1 LVCLLVLSGTA
12 FGQSGKLKK
21 TTLKPS
27 FNRISGYGGASI
39 PQLPRLISMMR
50 ERPIQRQFVQPIP
63 VATQG
68 YGQPQPPVPTDWS
81 SNPVQQQDAITQQEV
96 QGGAYG

>member
-1 LVCLLVLSGTA
+1 
-12 FGQSGKLKK
+12 
-21 TTLKPS
+21 
-27 FNRISGYGGASI
+27 
-39 PQLPRLISMMR
+39 MMR